1 MKKLIQINEYLE
13 KVNASDIKCFDL
25 RGVSSLF
32 DFVFI
37 ATVDVA
43 RQASALVDYINK
55 AKKTNEID
63 FRNMNGEGSNWT
75 LVDLNDILLNIFT
88 YEERIHYDL
97 ERLYIECPQIDLS
110 KFDSSTVVKEVTKEV
125 VVEITEEIEEVEG
138 ATEVIEVVEEINNFV
153 DNVIIEEEEQEPSH
167 SVNVDLEMLTI
178 PGLKA
183 LCKQYG
189 VKGYSTLKKAELVE
203 VLKNKLS

>member
-1 MKKLIQINEYLE
+1 MEKLKLIYGYLE
-13 KVNASDIKCFDL
+13 KVGAQDIKIFDL
-25 RGVSSLF
+25 RGKSSLF
-32 DFVFI
+32 DYVFI

-43 RQASALVDYINK
+43 RQAAALVDYINK

-88 YEERIHYDL
+88 YEERIHYNL
-97 ERLYIECPQIDLS
+97 EKLYIESPLIELDLDTPVVN
-110 KFDSSTVVKEVTKEV
+110 KKVEVVEVEETEELEVVKEVKSVKQEAQPSN
-125 VVEITEEIEEVEG
+125 G
-138 ATEVIEVVEEINNFV
+138 INV
-153 DNVIIEEEEQEPSH
+153 Q
-167 SVNVDLEMLTI
+167 VDLNSLTI

-189 VKGYSTLKKAELVE
+189 FKGYSTLKKAELIQLILDNFVE
-203 VLKNKLS
+203 